1 MPMSITSDN
10 SPACLMLAPLSP
22 TPASTA
28 PSGGE
33 DGVDL
38 VQEDGGGG
46 VVTGHLEQGTHLYTS
61 GHIISKI
68 KLYI

>member
-1 MPMSITSDN
+1 MSITISRDN

-22 TPASTA
+22 TPAA

-38 VQEDGGGG
+38 VEEDGGGG
-46 VVTGHLEQGTHLYTS
+46 VVPGHLEQGAHLYVYVS
-61 GHIISKI
+61 MQQV
-68 KLYI
+68 